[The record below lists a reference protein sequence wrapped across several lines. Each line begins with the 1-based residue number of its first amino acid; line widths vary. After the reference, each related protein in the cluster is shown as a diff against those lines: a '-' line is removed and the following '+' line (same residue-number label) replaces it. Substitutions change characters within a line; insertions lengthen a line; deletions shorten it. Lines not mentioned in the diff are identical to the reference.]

1 MRIPETI
8 KIGGKDFKIEY
19 DPAVITDEGYACRGR
34 SRAAMQL
41 IQLIQLNPSFPQQT
55 IDCTLLHEILEAL
68 NTNSEIGLEHKQ
80 ISQLEECLYQ
90 ILKDNKLH
98 FDEE

>member
-1 MRIPETI
+1 MQIPETI

-19 DPAVITDEGYACRGR
+19 DTTIITDEGYACRGR
-34 SRAAMQL
+34 SRAAK
-41 IQLIQLNPSFPQQT
+41 QLIQLNPDYPQQT

-98 FDEE
+98 FDE